1 MKNMENV
8 MKIFL
13 DTNILLD
20 VFQGRAPY
28 YDCSAQIWSLS
39 ESGKAEVFISAISF
53 NNIHYIIR
61 KHEGKDCAQKAVE
74 VLNANF
80 SMVPLTQSVM
90 GKAIQSRLPDFE
102 DAIQLFSAL
111 SIEADFIITRNL
123 KDFPN
128 DILPIA
134 TPEIFLAHYSE
145 LF

>member
-1 MKNMENV
+1 
-8 MKIFL
+8 MKIC
-13 DTNILLD
+13 
-20 VFQGRAPY
+20 V
-28 YDCSAQIWSLS
+28 
-39 ESGKAEVFISAISF
+39 
-53 NNIHYIIR
+53 HYIIR
-61 KHEGKDCAQKAVE
+61 KHEGKECAQKAVE

-90 GKAIQSRLPDFE
+90 GKAIQSRLSDFE
-102 DAIQLFSAL
+102 DAIQIFSAL